1 MAFFD
6 IMSNILVK
14 RNQNLQNEIGFD
26 SNWSPYMAIRYLRME
41 PHLIDFATI
50 AQSFLNAEI
59 EPRAIYEWLYINV
72 PKQKSGFIKYIKPK
86 TSKK

>member
-1 MAFFD
+1 
-6 IMSNILVK
+6 
-14 RNQNLQNEIGFD
+14 
-26 SNWSPYMAIRYLRME
+26 ME
-41 PHLIDFATI
+41 PHVIDFATI